1 MAIIPGGKRF
11 IGISE
16 SVDLTEKKS
25 ALVNSKTEPYTM
37 SDIVDTVAASGGG
50 GKFVDGTNPLD
61 AVYTTG
67 NVGIGTTTPTEAL
80 QVVGKISLND
90 GGNSVYLGDSAGTND
105 VTANNRNVGI
115 GGEALD
121 ANTTGVSNVAIGYQS
136 LRLNTNGAQNASVG
150 TFSLWSNVGGI
161 SNTAI
166 GYQSLFFNTTGSNN
180 VASGY
185 RSLRS
190 NTSAISNVAI
200 GYEALID
207 TTTGNE
213 NVALGTQ
220 AGENNTIGANNV
232 FLGTQAG
239 SLNTTGANNV
249 FLGAESGPLSVN
261 QDNQIVIGFDAVGNG
276 SNTVTIGNP
285 SIVATVLRGTL
296 NLANL
301 PTSATGLSAG
311 DVWRSGNDLKIV

>member
-16 SVDLTEKKS
+16 SVDLKEKKS
-25 ALVNSKTEPYTM
+25 ALINSKTEPYTM

-90 GGNSVYLGDSAGTND
+90 GGNSVYLGESAGTND

-115 GGEALD
+115 GGEALN

-150 TFSLWSNVGGI
+150 TFSLWSNVGGV

-180 VASGY
+180 VASGL

-190 NTSAISNVAI
+190 NTSASSNVAI
-200 GYEALID
+200 GYEALFN
-207 TTTGNE
+207 TTIGDN

-220 AGENNTIGANNV
+220 AGDI
-232 FLGTQAG
+232 
-239 SLNTTGANNV
+239 NTTGDKNV
-249 FLGAESGPLSVN
+249 FVGAESGPSN
-261 QDNQIVIGFDAVGNG
+261 INETNQIVIGYQAVGNG
-276 SNTVTIGNP
+276 SNSVTIGNG
-285 SIVATVLRGTL
+285 SIVATVLRVTL

-301 PTSATGLSAG
+301 PTSATGLSTG

>member
-1 MAIIPGGKRF
+1 MAIIPGTKRF

-16 SVDLTEKKS
+16 DVDLTEKKS
-25 ALVNSKTEPYTM
+25 AQINSKTEPYTM
-37 SDIVDTVAASGGG
+37 SDIVATVAASGGS
-50 GKFVDGTNPLD
+50 GKFVDGTDPLD

-67 NVGIGTTTPTEAL
+67 KVGIGTATPTEAL

-90 GGNSVYLGDSAGTND
+90 GGNSVYLGGSAGINDDGTNS
-105 VTANNRNVGI
+105 NRNVGI
-115 GGEALD
+115 GGDALN
-121 ANTTGVSNVAIGYQS
+121 ANTTGVSNVGIGYQS

-190 NTSAISNVAI
+190 NTAASSNVSI
-200 GYEALID
+200 GYEALTLNTI
-207 TTTGNE
+207 GNN

-220 AGENNTIGANNV
+220 AGDI
-232 FLGTQAG
+232 
-239 SLNTTGANNV
+239 NTTGNNSV
-249 FLGAESGPLSVN
+249 FVGTESGPSN
-261 QDNQIVIGFDAVGNG
+261 TSQTNQIVIGYQAVGNG
-276 SNTVTIGNP
+276 SNTVTIGNTA
-285 SIVATVLRGTL
+285 IVATVLRGTL

>member
-16 SVDLTEKKS
+16 NVDLTEKKS
-25 ALVNSKTEPYTM
+25 ALINSKTEPYTM

-67 NVGIGTTTPTEAL
+67 DVGIGTTTPTEAL
-80 QVVGKISLND
+80 DVVGKISLND
-90 GGNSVYLGDSAGTND
+90 GGNSVYLGGSAGTND
-105 VTANNRNVGI
+105 AGTNNNRNVGI
-115 GGEALD
+115 GTEALNL
-121 ANTTGVSNVAIGYQS
+121 NTTGVSNIAIGYQS

-166 GYQSLFFNTTGSNN
+166 GYQSLFFNTTGNNN

-190 NTSAISNVAI
+190 NTSASSNVAI

-207 TTTGNE
+207 TTTGAN

-220 AGENNTIGANNV
+220 AGDNNTIGANNV
-232 FLGTQAG
+232 FLGT
-239 SLNTTGANNV
+239 
-249 FLGAESGPLSVN
+249 ESRPLSVN
-261 QDNQIVIGFDAVGNG
+261 QVNQIVIGYQAIGNG

-285 SIVATVLRGTL
+285 DIVATVLRGTL

>member
-16 SVDLTEKKS
+16 SVDLKEKKS
-25 ALVNSKTEPYTM
+25 ALINSKTEPYTM

-180 VASGY
+180 VASGL

-190 NTSAISNVAI
+190 NTSASSNVAI
-200 GYEALID
+200 GYEALFD
-207 TTTGNE
+207 TTIGNN

-220 AGENNTIGANNV
+220 AGDI
-232 FLGTQAG
+232 
-239 SLNTTGANNV
+239 NTTGDKNV
-249 FLGAESGPLSVN
+249 FVGTGSGPLNIS
-261 QDNQIVIGFDAVGNG
+261 QTNQIVIGYQAVGKG

-285 SIVATVLRGTL
+285 NIVETVLRGTL
-296 NLANL
+296 NLADL

>member
-16 SVDLTEKKS
+16 SVDLKEKKS
-25 ALVNSKTEPYTM
+25 ALINSKTEPYTM

-61 AVYTTG
+61 AVYITG

-80 QVVGKISLND
+80 DVSGRISLND
-90 GGNSVYLGDSAGTND
+90 GGDSVFIGENAGFND
-105 VTANNRNVGI
+105 DGTGNRNVGI
-115 GGEALD
+115 GIQSLE
-121 ANTTGVSNVAIGYQS
+121 ANTTGTSNTAIGRSS
-136 LRLNTNGAQNASVG
+136 LLLNTSGGQNSSVG
-150 TFSLWSNVGGI
+150 TFSLNSNVGGN

-180 VASGY
+180 VSSGY
-185 RSLRS
+185 RSLRA
-190 NTSAISNVAI
+190 NTSASSNVAI

-207 TTTGNE
+207 TTTGNN

-220 AGENNTIGANNV
+220 AGDI
-232 FLGTQAG
+232 
-239 SLNTTGANNV
+239 NTTGANNV
-249 FLGAESGPLSVN
+249 FLGTGSGPLNIS
-261 QDNQIVIGFDAVGNG
+261 QTNQIVIGYQALGNG
-276 SNTVTIGNP
+276 SNTVTIGNLN
-285 SIVATVLRGTL
+285 IDLTVLRGTL

-301 PTSATGLSAG
+301 QTSATGLSAG
-311 DVWRSGNDLKIV
+311 DVWRDGNDLKIV

>member
-16 SVDLTEKKS
+16 NVDLTEKKS
-25 ALVNSKTEPYTM
+25 ALINSKTEPYTM
-37 SDIVDTVAASGGG
+37 SDIVDTVAASGSG

-67 NVGIGTTTPTEAL
+67 DVGIGTTTPTEAL
-80 QVVGKISLND
+80 DVVGKISLND
-90 GGNSVYLGDSAGTND
+90 GGNSVYLGGSAGTND
-105 VTANNRNVGI
+105 AGTNNNRNVGI
-115 GGEALD
+115 GAEALNL
-121 ANTTGVSNVAIGYQS
+121 NTTGVSNIAIGYQS

-166 GYQSLFFNTTGSNN
+166 GYQSLFFNTTGNNN

-190 NTSAISNVAI
+190 NTSASSNVAI

-207 TTTGNE
+207 TTTG
-213 NVALGTQ
+213 
-220 AGENNTIGANNV
+220 ANNV
-232 FLGTQAG
+232 F
-239 SLNTTGANNV
+239 V
-249 FLGAESGPLSVN
+249 GAESGPLNIN
-261 QDNQIVIGFDAVGNG
+261 QSNQIVIGYQATGNG
-276 SNTVTIGNP
+276 SNTVTIGDTN
-285 SIVATVLRGTL
+285 IVATFLRGTL

-301 PTSATGLSAG
+301 PTSPTGLSAG
-311 DVWRSGNDLKIV
+311 DVWRSANDLKIV

>member
-16 SVDLTEKKS
+16 NVDLTEKKS
-25 ALVNSKTEPYTM
+25 AQINVKTEPYTM
-37 SDIVDTVAASGGG
+37 SDIVDTVAASGGGGG

-80 QVVGKISLND
+80 QVAGKISLND
-90 GGNSVYLGDSAGTND
+90 GGNSVYLGGRAGRNDAGTN
-105 VTANNRNVGI
+105 NNRNVGI

-121 ANTTGVSNVAIGYQS
+121 VNTTGISNAAIGYQS
-136 LRLNTNGAQNASVG
+136 LRNNTTGAQNVSVG
-150 TFSLWSNVGGI
+150 SFSLWLNVVGI

-166 GYQSLFFNTTGSNN
+166 GYQSSRYNTTGSNN
-180 VASGY
+180 VANGY
-185 RSLRS
+185 RSLFS
-190 NTSAISNVAI
+190 NTSASSNVAI
-200 GYEALID
+200 GYEALYSN
-207 TTTGNE
+207 TTGNS
-213 NVALGTQ
+213 NLALGTQ
-220 AGENNTIGANNV
+220 AGGV
-232 FLGTQAG
+232 
-239 SLNTTGANNV
+239 NTTGANNV
-249 FLGAESGPLSVN
+249 FLGTESRPLSAN
-261 QDNQIVIGFDAVGNG
+261 QTNQIVIGYQAIGNG

-285 SIVATVLRGTL
+285 SIVATVLRGIL